1 MTNRRTVLK
10 TIAGLSAAG
19 VAQGAPQPAAQSDR
33 AYWTGLLAKLAE
45 PVLEN
50 LARGTLKRNMP
61 VECAG
66 GDQSARRKYSHLEA
80 IARLLAGIAPWIEAP
95 LEAGAERDLQQRY
108 AALAREAIGSATDP
122 QSPDFL
128 NFSDGGQ
135 PLVDCGFLSQAL
147 LRAPA
152 ELWKKLDRTTQ
163 RNLAAALVSSRA
175 MVPGYSNWLLFSAMV
190 ESALAMMGE
199 PWDAMRIDYAVR
211 KHEEWFAGDGLYGDG
226 PRLHWDYYNSFV
238 IQPML
243 LDTLH
248 NIGPYSSRWQ
258 GLLPDVQAR
267 ARRYAAIQERL
278 IAPDGTFPAIGRSIT
293 YRCGAFHLLALMA
306 LRRELPDPL
315 TGPQVRCALTA
326 VTRRMMEAPGT
337 FDGDGWLRIG
347 FCGHQP
353 KLGESYISTGSLY
366 LCSAVLLP
374 LGLGPADA
382 FWAGPAQDWTSRRIW
397 NGQDM
402 LADHAE

>member
-10 TIAGLSAAG
+10 TIAGLSAAQM
-19 VAQGAPQPAAQSDR
+19 AQGAPQPTVESDR
-33 AYWTGLLAKLAE
+33 TYWTGLLTKLTE

-66 GDQSARRKYSHLEA
+66 EDQSSRRKYSHLEA
-80 IARLLAGIAPWIEAP
+80 IARLLAGIAPWMEAP
-95 LEAGAERDLQQRY
+95 LEPGGERNLQQRY
-108 AALAREAIGSATDP
+108 AVLAREAIRSATDP
-122 QSPDFL
+122 RSPDFL

-147 LRAPA
+147 LRAPT

-163 RNLAAALVSSRA
+163 RNLAAALVSSRVI
-175 MVPGYSNWLLFSAMV
+175 VPGDSNWLLFSAMV
-190 ESALAMMGE
+190 ETALAMMGE
-199 PWDAMRIDYAVR
+199 SWDATRIDYALR
-211 KHEEWFAGDGLYGDG
+211 KHQEWYMGDGLYGDG
-226 PRLHWDYYNSFV
+226 PHFHWDYYNSFV

-243 LDTLH
+243 LDTLR
-248 NIGPYSSRWQ
+248 NIRPYSSRWQ
-258 GLLPDVQAR
+258 GLLPDAPAR

-278 IAPDGTFPAIGRSIT
+278 IAPDGTFPAIGRSIA

-306 LRRELPDPL
+306 LGRELLEPL

-326 VTRRMMEAPGT
+326 VMRRLMEAPGT

-347 FCGHQP
+347 FCGHQHQ
-353 KLGESYISTGSLY
+353 LGESYISTGSLY
-366 LCSAVLLP
+366 LCSTVLLP
-374 LGLGPADA
+374 LGLGPADP
-382 FWAGPAQDWTSRRIW
+382 FWSGPARDWTSRRIW
-397 NGQDM
+397 SGEDVP
-402 LADHAE
+402 ADHAV